1 MSPTNLPRL
10 LDEQLLD
17 RLAAVAD
24 FDPRLIVDDFGASA
38 DHVDRAARVALEQVE
53 VLLSCWGCP
62 RVDENVLAAAPNL
75 RAIVH
80 GAGTVKGMLSPACW
94 QRGIRVSS
102 AAAANAVPVAEF
114 TVAMIVLA
122 NKYALPIAASYR
134 ANARRHDWV
143 TTYPSLGG
151 YRKTV
156 GLIGASRVGR
166 RVIELLRAYD
176 LEVLLSDPTLDAEQA
191 AALGVRLVDL
201 DTLLADSDVVSVHAP
216 DIPAT
221 QNLLDARR
229 LGLLRDGATLINTA
243 RGRIIDT
250 DALTAELA
258 TGRIYGVLDVTHP
271 EPLPFGHRLFDLPN
285 VLLTPHIAG
294 SLGNEVRRMGELAVS
309 EVERFAHG
317 IEFAHPVHEQQL
329 DVLA

>member
-1 MSPTNLPRL
+1 MSPINVSRL
-10 LDEQLLD
+10 LSEELLD

-24 FDPRLIVDDFGASA
+24 FDRRLVIDDFGTP
-38 DHVDRAARVALEQVE
+38 AARDALERAE
-53 VLLSCWGCP
+53 VVLSCWGCP
-62 RVDENVLAAAPNL
+62 RVDDDVLAAAPKL

-94 QRGIRVSS
+94 HRGIRVSS

-114 TVAMIVLA
+114 TMAMIVLA
-122 NKYALPIAASYR
+122 NKYALPIAASFR
-134 ANARRHDWV
+134 QDARRHDWV
-143 TTYPSLGG
+143 STYPALGG

-166 RVIELLRAYD
+166 KVLELLRAYD
-176 LEVLLSDPTLDAEQA
+176 LDVLLSDPTLDAEQA

-201 DTLLADSDVVSVHAP
+201 DTLLTSADVVSVHAP

-221 QNLLDARR
+221 RNLLDARR

-271 EPLPFGHRLFDLPN
+271 EPLPAGHPLFDLPN
-285 VLLTPHIAG
+285 VFLTPHIAG
-294 SLGNEVRRMGELAVS
+294 SLGNEVQRMGELAVS
-309 EVERFAHG
+309 EVERYVRG
-317 IEFAHPVHEQQL
+317 VEFAHPVYERHL
-329 DVLA
+329 DILA